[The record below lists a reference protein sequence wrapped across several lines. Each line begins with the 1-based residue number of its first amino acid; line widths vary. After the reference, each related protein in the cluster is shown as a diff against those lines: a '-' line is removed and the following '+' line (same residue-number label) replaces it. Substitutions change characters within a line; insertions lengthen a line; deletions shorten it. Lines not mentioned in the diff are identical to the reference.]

1 VKLLL
6 DTQILIWAAARSELL
21 PEKAR
26 HMLMDVE
33 NEFYF
38 SAASIWEVTIKNS
51 QNRPDFRVDPGLL
64 RRCLLDRGHQE
75 LSITGPHAVAVRDL
89 PLLHK
94 DPFDRILIAQAKT
107 EGILLLT
114 SDAKIAEYPA
124 PIEFVPKAT

>member
-38 SAASIWEVTIKNS
+38 SAASIWEIAIKNCR
-51 QNRPDFRVDPGLL
+51 NRPDFRVDPELL
-64 RRCLLDRGHQE
+64 RRCLLDRGYQD
-75 LSITGPHAVAVRDL
+75 LSITGLHAVAIGDL

-107 EGILLLT
+107 EGIRLLT
-114 SDAKIAEYPA
+114 SDAKIAEYPV
-124 PIEFVPKAT
+124 PIEFVPKGI